1 MTMAGDAVPASVSP
15 WEPQVPPQALAPPS
29 NRQVFMAKG
38 KSQNNASEL
47 LKGWEAI
54 SKFLGLTLA
63 TAHRWARAGMPVRR
77 EGRFT
82 VATRADLEAWIAK
95 ESGMPKPAHVLTG
108 DADIS
113 AALKDSIKA
122 VRHTGRK

>member
-1 MTMAGDAVPASVSP
+1 VPVQGEVLILNVSAM
-15 WEPQVPPQALAPPS
+15 VK
-29 NRQVFMAKG
+29 R
-38 KSQNNASEL
+38 KSQNDLSEL
-47 LKGWEAI
+47 LKGWAAI
-54 SKFLGLTLA
+54 AKFLGLTPA
-63 TAHRWARAGMPVRR
+63 TVQRWARAGMPVRR

-82 VATRADLEAWIAK
+82 VANRAELEKWIAK

-122 VRHTGRK
+122 VRHTVKQP

>member
-1 MTMAGDAVPASVSP
+1 
-15 WEPQVPPQALAPPS
+15 
-29 NRQVFMAKG
+29 MAKTKPKDDSG
-38 KSQNNASEL
+38 L
-47 LKGWEAI
+47 LKGWAAI
-54 SKFLGLTLA
+54 AKFLGLTPA
-63 TAHRWARAGMPVRR
+63 TVQRWARAGMPARR

-82 VATRADLEAWIAK
+82 VANRADLEQWIAK

-122 VRHTGRK
+122 IRRTGKK